1 MLPLKKSSSAPA
13 LVYLVYQKMSLSN
26 VLPETV
32 RRRGSMTKLFLVFLT
47 LFFFTYISLLFSR
60 YAIQGT
66 DLGFLSAS
74 NPLTWIKNPDS
85 SFSLNKEL
93 RDDGGRRSSHVS
105 SSARDFVG
113 YESVS
118 ILMPAWEVLLIVSPE
133 APPLLKAPVGGG
145 GDGGGLYCLFSN
157 NATSEARYAGV
168 LPFTNR
174 TSFKCEM
181 PKNARRQRPYIQPVL
196 TESPAVVVQ
205 SSPSVQES
213 QANKK
218 EMIRNTFFVYE
229 SLSTENDVILFV
241 KGVNHRQG
249 INRTPDEFRC
259 VFEDGQK
266 TTVKTAVTS
275 SVQEVFRCHHPD
287 LTAFGPNTNTNIK
300 VSLEIATEN
309 RAVPSVALYAPTTA
323 TTAPARR
330 TIVNRE
336 PKKLLCACTMVYN
349 VAKYLREWVTYYSK
363 LGVEKFILYDNDS
376 DDNLTEIVNELNRDG
391 FDVTT
396 LLWLWPKTQE
406 AGFSHNAVFSN
417 DTCRWMMYMDVDE
430 FVFAPSWINESQP
443 SDQLLRSLYLN
454 EKSLY
459 VGQVSFRCND
469 FGPSDQLT
477 HPVEGVTQGYTCH
490 RWVAQQRHKSIVL
503 LDAVDDSLV
512 NVVHHFGLKRG
523 FRWKHIGP
531 ESAVVNHYKY
541 QAWPEFKAKFRRRVS
556 AYVVDWRE
564 SLNPKSK
571 DRTPG
576 LGFEPVEPKGWSKMF
591 CDIRDDRL
599 KLLTR
604 KWFGIGTG
612 SKMVWQQRRR

>member
-32 RRRGSMTKLFLVFLT
+32 RRRGSTTKLFLVFLT

-66 DLGFLSAS
+66 DLRFLSAS
-74 NPLTWIKNPDS
+74 NSMTRIKKPDS

-93 RDDGGRRSSHVS
+93 RDDGGGHRSRRRVS
-105 SSARDFVG
+105 SSVRDFVG

-145 GDGGGLYCLFSN
+145 DGDGGGGLYCLFSN
-157 NATSEARYAGV
+157 NATSVARYAGV
-168 LPFTNR
+168 LQFTNR
-174 TSFKCEM
+174 TTFKCEM
-181 PKNARRQRPYIQPVL
+181 PKNTRRRRPYIQPVL
-196 TESPAVVVQ
+196 TENPAAVVVQ
-205 SSPSVQES
+205 S
-213 QANKK
+213 QANKT
-218 EMIRNTFFVYE
+218 ELIRNTFFVYE

-249 INRTPDEFRC
+249 INRKPDEFRC
-259 VFEDGQK
+259 VFEDGKK

-309 RAVPSVALYAPTTA
+309 RAVPSVALYAPTT
-323 TTAPARR
+323 TTTKAPARR
-330 TIVNRE
+330 TIANQE

-391 FDVTT
+391 FNVET
-396 LLWLWPKTQE
+396 LLWLWTKTQE
-406 AGFSHNAVFSN
+406 AGFSHNAVLSN
-417 DTCRWMMYMDVDE
+417 YTCRWMMYMDVDE
-430 FVFAPSWINESQP
+430 FVFAPSWVNASQP

-523 FRWKHIGP
+523 FIWKQIGP

-556 AYVVDWRE
+556 AYVVDWSE
-564 SLNPKSK
+564 TLNPKSK

-576 LGFEPVEPKGWSKMF
+576 LGFEPVEPNGWPKMF

-604 KWFGIGTG
+604 KWFGIG